1 MENAKA
7 FLKAVA
13 ADENLAKALSEVKSR
28 EEFMKFAANHGHDLT
43 EQDLNDLA
51 KIGNAYL
58 KQQTG
63 EPLSDEE
70 LELVSGGLF
79 LELAIAL
86 TGLAMGVIGVTAG
99 TMIITGEV
107 VQKSKS

>member
-28 EEFMKFAANHGHDLT
+28 EEFMEFAANHGHDLT

-70 LELVSGGLF
+70 LELVSGGF
-79 LELAIAL
+79 VEWIVIAVAAVAYVAA
-86 TGLAMGVIGVTAG
+86 GGVVAGVY
-99 TMIITGEV
+99 I
-107 VQKSKS
+107 SKNSS